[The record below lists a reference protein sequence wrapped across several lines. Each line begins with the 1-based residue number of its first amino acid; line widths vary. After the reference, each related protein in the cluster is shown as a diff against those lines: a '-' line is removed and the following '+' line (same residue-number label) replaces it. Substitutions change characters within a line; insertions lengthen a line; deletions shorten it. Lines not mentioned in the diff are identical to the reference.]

1 MSLTG
6 LNLERSRFMC
16 YWPLKS
22 APAIAIIPMD
32 TQVVLDR
39 IRSLFLLLIS
49 DHMIFPGDF
58 VICLIGK
65 ERACSLRASSSFRV
79 FSKGSRACYRGGSLV
94 PNARDFSRYPPDA
107 ELARRLARIKRF

>member
-39 IRSLFLLLIS
+39 IRSLCLLLIR

-58 VICLIGK
+58 VTCLIGK
-65 ERACSLRASSSFRV
+65 ERVNAS
-79 FSKGSRACYRGGSLV
+79 
-94 PNARDFSRYPPDA
+94 
-107 ELARRLARIKRF
+107 I

>member
-6 LNLERSRFMC
+6 LNLQRSSLC

-22 APAIAIIPMD
+22 APAIATISMD

-39 IRSLFLLLIS
+39 IRSLCLLLIR
-49 DHMIFPGDF
+49 DHMIFPEDF

-65 ERACSLRASSSFRV
+65 ERVNAS
-79 FSKGSRACYRGGSLV
+79 
-94 PNARDFSRYPPDA
+94 
-107 ELARRLARIKRF
+107 I

>member
-39 IRSLFLLLIS
+39 IRSLCLLLIS

-65 ERACSLRASSSFRV
+65 ERVNASKLFISSV
-79 FSKGSRACYRGGSLV
+79 
-94 PNARDFSRYPPDA
+94 
-107 ELARRLARIKRF
+107 